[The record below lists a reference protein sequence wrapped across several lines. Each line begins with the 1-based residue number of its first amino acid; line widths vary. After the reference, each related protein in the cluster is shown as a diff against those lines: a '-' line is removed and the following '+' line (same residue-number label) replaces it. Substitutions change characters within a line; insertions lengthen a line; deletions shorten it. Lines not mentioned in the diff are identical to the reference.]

1 MNKRMQSLVERD
13 SDGSWLPAGFE
24 PYTLALQEACLD
36 LFDANCPASFAPNE
50 RSDYAAFLD
59 QAGGSYFVKPQSGRA
74 AAAFGLKRGAGADN
88 LRLNWIMV
96 HPAVHSG
103 GVGRAIM
110 EAVAYEHAL
119 GLQAMRRLYEGA
131 ILERIRIIGVLHLS
145 WARRLEAPM
154 AYGRPPK
161 SQYGQ
166 YVGVSFGNA
175 RHPKSRLRAALQLT
189 SRAASVL
196 CAMRRSRLRDRR

>member
-74 AAAFGLKRGAGADN
+74 AAAFGLKRGAGADS

-103 GVGRAIM
+103 GVGRTIM
-110 EAVAYEHAL
+110 EAVIAF
-119 GLQAMRRLYEGA
+119 GRLAGA
-131 ILERIRIIGVLHLS
+131 TRIEIAASHLS
-145 WARRLEAPM
+145 EPFFARFSAIT
-154 AYGRPPK
+154 
-161 SQYGQ
+161 
-166 YVGVSFGNA
+166 VGGTRNGWGPDMHRVDMEIS
-175 RHPKSRLRAALQLT
+175 L
-189 SRAASVL
+189 
-196 CAMRRSRLRDRR
+196 